1 MPLALLIQE
10 DASDAA
16 PIREV
21 CRRRGWELVQASS
34 AAAGAAATGST
45 RVDALF
51 ACFRTLGGQW
61 PEFPSISF
69 VLAAPDEVRP
79 ALAAMQK
86 GAFDYIL
93 RPATV
98 DEVELKVARAVDS
111 ARWLEKKIEKI
122 LGGVRNGK
130 GSVHPII
137 MSEVER
143 VLILKVLEKTNGN
156 QVQASSMLGINRNT
170 LHKKI
175 REYHLR

>member
-1 MPLALLIQE
+1 MALALLIQE

-21 CRRRGWELVQASS
+21 CRRRGWELAHASS
-34 AAAGAAATGST
+34 AGAAANVVGSA
-45 RVDALF
+45 RMEALF
-51 ACFRTLGGQW
+51 ACFRTLNGQW
-61 PEFPSISF
+61 PDFPPVSF
-69 VLAAPDEVRP
+69 VLAAPEDVRP

-98 DEVELKVARAVDS
+98 EEVELKVGRAVDS

-122 LGGVRNGK
+122 LGGIRNGK
-130 GSVHPII
+130 GSVHPIV

-143 VLILKVLEKTNGN
+143 VLIMKVLEKTNGN
-156 QVQASSMLGINRNT
+156 QVQASGMLGINRNT